1 MGPDRML
8 GILGGMGPLAT
19 ADFFHE
25 LVLAT
30 PAENDAGQIPVV
42 LSSVPQIPDRVGPIM
57 TGSGPSPLPALI
69 AERHRL
75 VAAGAR
81 CIAMPCNTA
90 HYWIKELREGSPVP
104 FLSIID
110 AALDAVR
117 ASGAKTLGLLGTTA
131 TLHAG
136 FYQRTL
142 KDAGFQ
148 VVVPS
153 EHDQAECVSVA
164 IALVKKGRITEA
176 RRLFHDVIA
185 KLESA
190 GATATLL
197 ACTEVPAAL
206 RDDPAWLAGHCID
219 ATSALA
225 AAAVRWA
232 FNR

>member
-19 ADFFHE
+19 ADFFSE

-30 PAENDAGQIPVV
+30 PAENDAGQIPVI
-42 LSSVPQIPDRVGPIM
+42 LSSVPQIPDRVGPIL

-69 AERHRL
+69 AERDRL

-90 HYWIKELREGSPVP
+90 HHWISDLREGSPVP

-110 AALDAVR
+110 AALNAVR
-117 ASGAKTLGLLGTTA
+117 VSGSKSVGLLGTTA

-136 FYQRTL
+136 FYQRAL
-142 KDAGFQ
+142 NDAGFQ
-148 VVVPS
+148 IVVPS
-153 EHDQAECVSVA
+153 ERDQAECVSVA
-164 IALVKKGRITEA
+164 IALVKKGRVTEA

-206 RDDPAWLAGHCID
+206 RDDPIWLAAHCID
-219 ATSALA
+219 ATGALA

-232 FNR
+232 FDG